1 MERSHMKLASIPT
14 FTLSSS
20 TELIYVRWTAE
31 KFLSKGLPHYF
42 SMKQFDIRAKGLAQ
56 VVNREMRVLISATD
70 QHQTHAKQISLSLTR
85 GKLSGETVV
94 QQVDRRLR
102 GGSFDEKEESHE
114 PSKD

>member
-42 SMKQFDIRAKGLAQ
+42 SMKQFDIRAKILPQ
-56 VVNREMRVLISATD
+56 VVNRQMYVVISATN
-70 QHQTHAKQISLSLTR
+70 QHKPQPEQISLSLTR

-94 QQVDRRLR
+94 QQVDRRLH
-102 GGSFDEKEESHE
+102 GDH
-114 PSKD
+114 